1 MASSPFSL
9 TSPAASVYGATQT
22 SSQLPLPT
30 TRSRLPRR
38 VSFRLSAKPKL
49 RFLSKPSRS
58 SYPVVKAQSNQVGGG
73 ASSNASAPAKL
84 DEPSAKEKN
93 ASSSSSADLATE
105 ESISEFLTQ
114 VTTLVKLVDS
124 RDIVELQLK
133 QLDCELVI
141 RKKEALPQ
149 PPQSPAPYVMMQQPN
164 QPSYVQSAPPPPAP
178 TAASPA
184 PSSTPASSPPP
195 SPPSPAKS
203 SLPTVKSPMAG
214 TFYRSPGPGEPS
226 FIKVGDKVQKG
237 QVLCIVEAMKLMN
250 EIESDQTGTVV
261 DIVAEDGKP
270 VSLDTETSTEQP
282 LSSPMST
289 PRDLS
294 FLITALFSS
303 TIFLQLYSL
312 PDPSFYDYLRES
324 GLPAGIVPKGVT
336 NFSIDV
342 KTGRFTVALP
352 VPCDAKFESQFH
364 FDYNITGVLSDGRIG
379 NLSGV
384 TQKELFLW
392 FAVKGIHVDPESSG
406 LIHFDVGVADKQMS
420 LSLFESPRDCTAAV
434 YEHRIIFVPPRNRWR
449 VSS

>member
-1 MASSPFSL
+1 MASSSFSV
-9 TSPAASVYGATQT
+9 TSPAASVYGATQA

-58 SYPVVKAQSNQVGGG
+58 SYPVVKAQSNQVGGN
-73 ASSNASAPAKL
+73 ASSKASAPVKI
-84 DEPSAKEKN
+84 DESSAEEKDSN
-93 ASSSSSADLATE
+93 SSSSAELATE
-105 ESISEFLTQ
+105 ESISEFLAQ

-149 PPQSPAPYVMMQQPN
+149 PQSPAPYVMMQQPN
-164 QPSYVQSAPPPPAP
+164 QPSYVQATAPPPPSA
-178 TAASPA
+178 PA
-184 PSSTPASSPPP
+184 PSTPASSPPP

-214 TFYRSPGPGEPS
+214 TFYRSPGPGEPP

-270 VSLDTETSTEQP
+270 VSLDTPLFVVQP
-282 LSSPMST
+282 
-289 PRDLS
+289 
-294 FLITALFSS
+294 
-303 TIFLQLYSL
+303 
-312 PDPSFYDYLRES
+312 
-324 GLPAGIVPKGVT
+324 
-336 NFSIDV
+336 
-342 KTGRFTVALP
+342 
-352 VPCDAKFESQFH
+352 
-364 FDYNITGVLSDGRIG
+364 
-379 NLSGV
+379 
-384 TQKELFLW
+384 
-392 FAVKGIHVDPESSG
+392 
-406 LIHFDVGVADKQMS
+406 
-420 LSLFESPRDCTAAV
+420 
-434 YEHRIIFVPPRNRWR
+434 
-449 VSS
+449 

>member
-1 MASSPFSL
+1 MASSSFSL
-9 TSPAASVYGATQT
+9 TSPAASVYGATQA

-58 SYPVVKAQSNQVGGG
+58 SYPVVKAQSNQVGGN
-73 ASSNASAPAKL
+73 ASSKASAPVKI
-84 DEPSAKEKN
+84 DESSAEEKDSN
-93 ASSSSSADLATE
+93 SSSSAELATE

-149 PPQSPAPYVMMQQPN
+149 PQSPAPYVMMQQPN
-164 QPSYVQSAPPPPAP
+164 QPSYVQATAPPPPSA
-178 TAASPA
+178 PA
-184 PSSTPASSPPP
+184 PSTPASSPPP

-214 TFYRSPGPGEPS
+214 TFYRSPGPGEPP

-270 VSLDTETSTEQP
+270 VSLDTVTSVCGSTVE
-282 LSSPMST
+282 ST
-289 PRDLS
+289 PQEMEKR
-294 FLITALFSS
+294 
-303 TIFLQLYSL
+303 
-312 PDPSFYDYLRES
+312 
-324 GLPAGIVPKGVT
+324 GL
-336 NFSIDV
+336 
-342 KTGRFTVALP
+342 L
-352 VPCDAKFESQFH
+352 
-364 FDYNITGVLSDGRIG
+364 
-379 NLSGV
+379 
-384 TQKELFLW
+384 
-392 FAVKGIHVDPESSG
+392 
-406 LIHFDVGVADKQMS
+406 
-420 LSLFESPRDCTAAV
+420 
-434 YEHRIIFVPPRNRWR
+434 
-449 VSS
+449 

>member
-1 MASSPFSL
+1 MASSSSFSI
-9 TSPAASVYGATQT
+9 TSPATSVYGATQT

-38 VSFRLSAKPKL
+38 VSFRLSSAKPKL

-58 SYPVVKAQSNQVGGG
+58 SYPVVKALSNQVGGS
-73 ASSNASAPAKL
+73 ASSKASAPAKI

-178 TAASPA
+178 AASPA
-184 PSSTPASSPPP
+184 PSSTPASPPP

-214 TFYRSPGPGEPS
+214 TFYRSPGPGEPP

-270 VSLDTETSTEQP
+270 VSLDTPLFVVQP
-282 LSSPMST
+282 
-289 PRDLS
+289 
-294 FLITALFSS
+294 
-303 TIFLQLYSL
+303 
-312 PDPSFYDYLRES
+312 
-324 GLPAGIVPKGVT
+324 
-336 NFSIDV
+336 
-342 KTGRFTVALP
+342 
-352 VPCDAKFESQFH
+352 
-364 FDYNITGVLSDGRIG
+364 
-379 NLSGV
+379 
-384 TQKELFLW
+384 
-392 FAVKGIHVDPESSG
+392 
-406 LIHFDVGVADKQMS
+406 
-420 LSLFESPRDCTAAV
+420 
-434 YEHRIIFVPPRNRWR
+434 
-449 VSS
+449 

>member
-1 MASSPFSL
+1 MASSSSFSI
-9 TSPAASVYGATQT
+9 TSPATSVYGATTQT

-38 VSFRLSAKPKL
+38 VSFRLSSAKPKL

-58 SYPVVKAQSNQVGGG
+58 SYPVVKALSNQVGGG

-84 DEPSAKEKN
+84 DGPSAEEKDTN
-93 ASSSSSADLATE
+93 SAKDSSSSSSELATE

-149 PPQSPAPYVMMQQPN
+149 PQSPAPYVMMQQPN
-164 QPSYVQSAPPPPAP
+164 QPSYVQATAPPPAP
-178 TAASPA
+178 AASPA
-184 PSSTPASSPPP
+184 PSAPASLPPP

-214 TFYRSPGPGEPS
+214 TFYRSPGPGEPP

-270 VSLDTETSTEQP
+270 VSLDTPLFVVQP
-282 LSSPMST
+282 
-289 PRDLS
+289 
-294 FLITALFSS
+294 
-303 TIFLQLYSL
+303 
-312 PDPSFYDYLRES
+312 
-324 GLPAGIVPKGVT
+324 
-336 NFSIDV
+336 
-342 KTGRFTVALP
+342 
-352 VPCDAKFESQFH
+352 
-364 FDYNITGVLSDGRIG
+364 
-379 NLSGV
+379 
-384 TQKELFLW
+384 
-392 FAVKGIHVDPESSG
+392 
-406 LIHFDVGVADKQMS
+406 
-420 LSLFESPRDCTAAV
+420 
-434 YEHRIIFVPPRNRWR
+434 
-449 VSS
+449 

>member
-1 MASSPFSL
+1 MASSSFSV
-9 TSPAASVYGATQT
+9 TSPAAASVTQT
-22 SSQLPLPT
+22 SSHLPLPT

-58 SYPVVKAQSNQVGGG
+58 SYPMVKAQSNQVGGG
-73 ASSNASAPAKL
+73 ASSNVSAPAKL

-93 ASSSSSADLATE
+93 ASSSSSSADLATE

-178 TAASPA
+178 AAASPA

-214 TFYRSPGPGEPS
+214 TFYRSPGPGEPP

-270 VSLDTETSTEQP
+270 VSLDTPLFVVQP
-282 LSSPMST
+282 
-289 PRDLS
+289 
-294 FLITALFSS
+294 
-303 TIFLQLYSL
+303 
-312 PDPSFYDYLRES
+312 
-324 GLPAGIVPKGVT
+324 
-336 NFSIDV
+336 
-342 KTGRFTVALP
+342 
-352 VPCDAKFESQFH
+352 
-364 FDYNITGVLSDGRIG
+364 
-379 NLSGV
+379 
-384 TQKELFLW
+384 
-392 FAVKGIHVDPESSG
+392 
-406 LIHFDVGVADKQMS
+406 
-420 LSLFESPRDCTAAV
+420 
-434 YEHRIIFVPPRNRWR
+434 
-449 VSS
+449 

>member
-1 MASSPFSL
+1 MASSSFSL
-9 TSPAASVYGATQT
+9 TSPAASVYGATQA

-58 SYPVVKAQSNQVGGG
+58 SYPVVKAQSNQVGGN
-73 ASSNASAPAKL
+73 ASSKASAPVKI
-84 DEPSAKEKN
+84 DESSAEEKDSN
-93 ASSSSSADLATE
+93 SSSSGDLATE

-149 PPQSPAPYVMMQQPN
+149 AQTPAPYVMMQQPN
-164 QPSYVQSAPPPPAP
+164 QPSYVQATAPPPPSA
-178 TAASPA
+178 PA
-184 PSSTPASSPPP
+184 PSTPASSPPP

-214 TFYRSPGPGEPS
+214 TFYRSPGPGEPP

-270 VSLDTETSTEQP
+270 VSLDTPLFVVQP
-282 LSSPMST
+282 
-289 PRDLS
+289 
-294 FLITALFSS
+294 
-303 TIFLQLYSL
+303 
-312 PDPSFYDYLRES
+312 
-324 GLPAGIVPKGVT
+324 
-336 NFSIDV
+336 
-342 KTGRFTVALP
+342 
-352 VPCDAKFESQFH
+352 
-364 FDYNITGVLSDGRIG
+364 
-379 NLSGV
+379 
-384 TQKELFLW
+384 
-392 FAVKGIHVDPESSG
+392 
-406 LIHFDVGVADKQMS
+406 
-420 LSLFESPRDCTAAV
+420 
-434 YEHRIIFVPPRNRWR
+434 
-449 VSS
+449 

>member
-73 ASSNASAPAKL
+73 ASSNVSAPAKL

-149 PPQSPAPYVMMQQPN
+149 PQTHAPYVMMQQPN
-164 QPSYVQSAPPPPAP
+164 QPSYVQATPPPSAPA
-178 TAASPA
+178 AASPA

-214 TFYRSPGPGEPS
+214 TFYRSPGPGEPP

-270 VSLDTETSTEQP
+270 VSLDTPLFVVQP
-282 LSSPMST
+282 
-289 PRDLS
+289 
-294 FLITALFSS
+294 
-303 TIFLQLYSL
+303 
-312 PDPSFYDYLRES
+312 
-324 GLPAGIVPKGVT
+324 
-336 NFSIDV
+336 
-342 KTGRFTVALP
+342 
-352 VPCDAKFESQFH
+352 
-364 FDYNITGVLSDGRIG
+364 
-379 NLSGV
+379 
-384 TQKELFLW
+384 
-392 FAVKGIHVDPESSG
+392 
-406 LIHFDVGVADKQMS
+406 
-420 LSLFESPRDCTAAV
+420 
-434 YEHRIIFVPPRNRWR
+434 
-449 VSS
+449 